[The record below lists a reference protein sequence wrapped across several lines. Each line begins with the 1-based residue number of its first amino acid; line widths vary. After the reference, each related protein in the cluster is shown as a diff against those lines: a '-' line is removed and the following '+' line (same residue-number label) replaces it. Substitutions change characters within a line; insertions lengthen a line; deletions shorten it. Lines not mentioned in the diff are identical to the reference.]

1 VHEGDL
7 LGCARKYPRLKWMS
21 ITYPHLVDVLQHW
34 ILVALDAVTGVVTE
48 ELINRG
54 ADVAHLHWVL

>member
-1 VHEGDL
+1 M
-7 LGCARKYPRLKWMS
+7 CTKYPRLKWMS

-54 ADVAHLHWVL
+54 PDVAHLHWVL